1 MADNFPSGS
10 ISVALPP
17 SLGNAI
23 QDRTLQRTFRDT
35 LYPRLLYRMEAVPEL
50 WAANL
55 GTNQTFTRPGLIKP
69 RTRPIEQNK
78 ELTPKKYDIE
88 QWEATAQQW
97 GDTIDTHMPTSY
109 VTMASTYLRNMH
121 QLGLQAGQSINRV
134 VRDKGFNAYVAG
146 NTVNDTAG
154 IAAAATLHVINI
166 NGFVQKLA
174 DGRPAPVSVANPGTI
189 TVPGLVGGDYTA
201 TYTGVTPDTASDNIK
216 GGLLTGLSPVIPAG
230 GIPVRSAVLEINRSE
245 LVYSGGGNSVD
256 DIAATDQFTLADVRA
271 MISKLRFNNIP
282 THEDQM
288 FHIHLDPISVSQIYN
303 DNEFQ
308 RLNQSLPDYVHY
320 KRFAIGGPFLNSV
333 FYSNTEAPFVNTV
346 DSGPDSNTHGFELVN
361 AAGINLHRPIA
372 TGLGWIEEKFLDE
385 SKYISDAGVMG
396 RIGEFSVTNNGMAI
410 MTERIRLVLRSPLDR
425 LQQQV
430 ATSWSISGDW
440 PVPSDQL
447 GAGSVATFK
456 RAVVTV
462 HGE

>member
-1 MADNFPSGS
+1 MAANFPSGS

-69 RTRPIEQNK
+69 RTRPIAQNA
-78 ELTPKKYDIE
+78 ELTPKAYDVE
-88 QWEATAQQW
+88 QWEAFAQQW

-109 VTMASTYLRNMH
+109 VSLASTYLRNMH
-121 QLGLQAGQSINRV
+121 QLGLQAGQSINRI

-146 NTVNDTAG
+146 NTVNSAAGVATAT
-154 IAAAATLHVINI
+154 TLPLVNI
-166 NGFVQKLA
+166 NGFTQKLL
-174 DGRPAPVSVANPGTI
+174 DGRPAGVSASNPGTI
-189 TVPGLVGGDYTA
+189 TVPLPTPYVA
-201 TYTGVTPDTASDNIK
+201 TYTGVTPDTAGDNIK
-216 GGLLTGLSPVIPAG
+216 GGTLTGLSPAIPAG
-230 GIPVRSAVLEINRSE
+230 GIPVRTAVLELNRTE
-245 LVYSGGGNSVD
+245 IVYSGGGNSVD
-256 DIAATDQFTLADVRA
+256 DVAATDQFTLADIRA

-288 FHIHLDPISVSQIYN
+288 FHVHLDPISVSQLYN

-320 KRFAIGGPFLNSV
+320 KRFAIGGPFLSSV

-346 DSGPDSNTHGFELVN
+346 DSGPESNTHGFELTN

-430 ATSWSISGDW
+430 ATSWSVSGDW

-447 GAGSVATFK
+447 ATGTVATFK
-456 RAVVTV
+456 RAISVV